1 MTKPPLH
8 RWDALSDAEA
18 QALASRDPVAILPLA
33 ATEQHGPH
41 LPVTTD
47 ADINRALLARAA
59 LQLPDDFPAVV
70 MPPVDVGASDEHLAA
85 GDETASA
92 DGTRSIGS
100 HALTVLIRTRGAA
113 LASLGV
119 RRLVLHNTHGG
130 NRHAM
135 ATAAL
140 DLRRAARMLVVS
152 ASWFRFPPPP
162 EIGLPDTE
170 WRHGLHGG
178 AVETAMMLYTHPD
191 RVRMDRSRDFTSLG
205 EALEQAR
212 SMIGPEGAAP
222 FAWLAQDL
230 NRAGV
235 VGDATLATADLG
247 RQLVEHYGDVLARV
261 IRDAKAFPMDRL
273 A

>member
-1 MTKPPLH
+1 MTRPRLH
-8 RWDALSDAEA
+8 HWDALSGAEA
-18 QALASRDPVAILPLA
+18 RSLAARDPVAILPLA

-41 LPVTTD
+41 LPITTD
-47 ADINRALLARAA
+47 ADINRALLARAV
-59 LQLPDDFPAVV
+59 LELPDDFPAVV
-70 MPPVDVGASDEHLAA
+70 LPPVDVGASDEHLAS
-85 GDETASA
+85 GDEAAA
-92 DGTRSIGS
+92 DGTQSIGS
-100 HALTVLIRTRGAA
+100 HALAVLIRTRGDA

-162 EIGLPDTE
+162 GVDLPDTE

-191 RVRMDRSRDFTSLG
+191 RVRMDRSQRFTSFG

-222 FAWLAQDL
+222 FAWLARDL

-235 VGDATLATADLG
+235 VGDATLATPDLG
-247 RQLVEHYGDVLARV
+247 RRLVEHYGDVLAQV
-261 IRDAKAFPMDRL
+261 IRDARAFPMDRL